1 MRLGAAGPG
10 VHVIAEQPPSDRET
24 DPGPRRSSSA
34 RAVLQALALL
44 ARSPDGL
51 RADETAEAL
60 GRSVSTAYSL
70 LDSLCQE
77 GFAVHEQRGAY
88 RLAPGSALGLS
99 QAPGVTT
106 TTTTTAARDA
116 AATVA
121 GLTAVLDELYTRTNK
136 RAYLAAAS
144 RGSLVIPAM
153 RGRQGMR
160 RMRGVG
166 RDIGDAAHALAL
178 GKVALSRLGPEAL
191 AAYVGRGLRQFTEH
205 TIVLPDQL
213 FEQLEEIRQRGFAID
228 VDEHERDFCCIAA
241 PVHDHRGR
249 AVAIVGI
256 SMSQRSF
263 EQERSELEAT
273 VLEVAGAARLGR
285 APEAGTALPENRM
298 GS

>member
-1 MRLGAAGPG
+1 VLT
-10 VHVIAEQPPSDRET
+10 IAEQPPSLIT
-24 DPGPRRSSSA
+24 DPDDGPRRSSSA

-88 RLAPGSALGLS
+88 RLAAGAETVV
-99 QAPGVTT
+99 Q
-106 TTTTTAARDA
+106 RDE

-121 GLTAVLDELYTRTNK
+121 GLSSLLDELYTRTSK
-136 RAYLAAAS
+136 RTYLATAK
-144 RGSLVIPAM
+144 RGVLVIPAT

-160 RMRGVG
+160 RMRNLGAQ
-166 RDIGDAAHALAL
+166 IGDDAHALAL
-178 GKVALSRLGPEAL
+178 GKVALSLLGPEAL
-191 AAYVGRGLRQFTEH
+191 AAYVGRGLRRFTTR
-205 TIVLPDQL
+205 TITLPDVL
-213 FEQLEEIRQRGFAID
+213 FAELEDIRQSGVATD
-228 VDEHERDFCCIAA
+228 QEEYEADFCCLAA
-241 PVHDHRGR
+241 PVVDPGGR
-249 AVAIVGI
+249 SIAVLGI

-263 EQERSELEAT
+263 AHERTDLEAT
-273 VLEVAGAARLGR
+273 LRDVAGRLRGAPRGDLAA
-285 APEAGTALPENRM
+285 ALPENGA

>member
-1 MRLGAAGPG
+1 M
-10 VHVIAEQPPSDRET
+10 HTIAEQPRSDEATET
-24 DPGPRRSSSA
+24 SPRRSSSA

-77 GFAVHEQRGAY
+77 GFAVHELRGSY
-88 RLAPGSALGLS
+88 RLAPGSVL
-99 QAPGVTT
+99 APQDASI
-106 TTTTTAARDA
+106 TAASTATIRGA

-121 GLTAVLDELYTRTNK
+121 GLTAVLDTLYTRTNK

-144 RGSLVIPAM
+144 RGTLVIPAM

-160 RMRGVG
+160 RMRGLG
-166 RDIGDAAHALAL
+166 RQIGDDAHALAL
-178 GKVALSRLGPEAL
+178 GKVALSMLGPDAL
-191 AAYVGRGLRQFTEH
+191 SAYVGRGLRKFTER
-205 TIVLPDQL
+205 TIVMPDQL
-213 FEQLEEIRQRGFAID
+213 FAHLEDIRQRGLAS
-228 VDEHERDFCCIAA
+228 DEEEYEMDFCCIAA
-241 PVHDHRGR
+241 PVHDDRGR

-263 EQERSELEAT
+263 ELERAELEAT
-273 VLEVAGAARLGR
+273 VLEVVAGARLGT
-285 APEAGTALPENRM
+285 ASDAGAALPENGT